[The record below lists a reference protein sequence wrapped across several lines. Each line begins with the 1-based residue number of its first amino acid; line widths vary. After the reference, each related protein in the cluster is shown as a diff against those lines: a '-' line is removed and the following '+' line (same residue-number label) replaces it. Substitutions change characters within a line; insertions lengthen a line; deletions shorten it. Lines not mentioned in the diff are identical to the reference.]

1 MQSDDRRGA
10 LADDLRQ
17 GAAMLRESIDSVST
31 AFDTRKVLLRD
42 IPNGRGHVLR
52 VVWRPDPPRGGPHVS
67 IRVWREQSRGKERAL
82 TPVGD
87 LGVEVAYF
95 RLPDLAEA
103 IADALE
109 LARDN
114 VREFRRHPHL

>member
-1 MQSDDRRGA
+1 
-10 LADDLRQ
+10 
-17 GAAMLRESIDSVST
+17 MLRESIDSVST